1 MANIAGTF
9 SLVDYTLPEGES
21 LSWSFQQRKPER
33 AFEIYEDGTF
43 CVNGTGT
50 AVLQA
55 VKNNSD
61 GSQEILASVAIRSS
75 RIQMT
80 DIKLYVDGEDV
91 TDGKVTVQGSE
102 YKHITVKAQYQ
113 GSEEYQ
119 DVSYASFIYAADE
132 AGAKLLHNR
141 TDSSSGFSF
150 KETGSAVF
158 TVTAKISRKFTKP

>member
-1 MANIAGTF
+1 MLLEANIAGTF

-61 GSQEILASVAIRSS
+61 GSQEILASVAVRSS

-102 YKHITVKAQYQ
+102 YKHNYRKSTV
-113 GSEEYQ
+113 
-119 DVSYASFIYAADE
+119 
-132 AGAKLLHNR
+132 
-141 TDSSSGFSF
+141 SGQ
-150 KETGSAVF
+150 
-158 TVTAKISRKFTKP
+158 

>member
-1 MANIAGTF
+1 M
-9 SLVDYTLPEGES
+9 
-21 LSWSFQQRKPER
+21 
-33 AFEIYEDGTF
+33 
-43 CVNGTGT
+43 
-50 AVLQA
+50 LQA

-61 GSQEILASVAIRSS
+61 GSQEILASVAVRSS